1 MEDGTHQGKNE
12 YSFQAHYHTNL
23 MQVFLKYYHV
33 ERLTQILNTYHK
45 AARLIQ
51 NGTYSD
57 IRYYYVVM
65 KYTAITCW
73 VAQRK
78 LMEKK
83 REEMIIKLQALLR
96 GWLVRRSHQQQ
107 KAAIIRFQ
115 AGNIIP
121 LAYIW
126 LCHSL

>member
-51 NGTYSD
+51 NGKYTN
-57 IRYYYVVM
+57 IRYFYYVVM
-65 KYTAITCW
+65 TYSHNLLGCS
-73 VAQRK
+73 
-78 LMEKK
+78 EKTDGKEK
-83 REEMIIKLQALLR
+83 R
-96 GWLVRRSHQQQ
+96 GNDHQTS
-107 KAAIIRFQ
+107 
-115 AGNIIP
+115 G
-121 LAYIW
+121 LAKRMA
-126 LCHSL
+126 C